1 MKNDTIFFQEI
12 HGSDDVFRL
21 LVHSLCPTIFGH
33 EAVKAGLILGLLGG
47 TEHENGPRS
56 NPHIL
61 VVGDPGLGKS
71 QLLQAAAHAAPRG
84 EFCIGKHTTLHLVFF
99 SVPGSHRY
107 FEIVVA

>member
-1 MKNDTIFFQEI
+1 MLHFQEI
-12 HGSDDVFRL
+12 HASEDVFRL

-33 EAVKAGLILGLLGG
+33 EAVKAGLILGLMGG
-47 TEHENGPRS
+47 TEYDNGPRS

-84 EFCIGKHTTLHLVFF
+84 EYSQNVTKPL
-99 SVPGSHRY
+99 
-107 FEIVVA
+107 FESSLR